1 MAEEVRE
8 VLNLLNEKL
17 SGLFPY
23 RLELADPGELKLLE
37 KNARYRGRE
46 ERFPSFF
53 TFSTKVWNCSAFM

>member
-23 RLELADPGELKLLE
+23 RWSWRRRVTSSSWTRTPA
-37 KNARYRGRE
+37 
-46 ERFPSFF
+46 
-53 TFSTKVWNCSAFM
+53 T

>member
-23 RLELADPGELKLLE
+23 RLELVEPGDLKLLD
-37 KNARYRGRE
+37 KNARYMKAEQFQALVENKFGE
-46 ERFPSFF
+46 EE
-53 TFSTKVWNCSAFM
+53 